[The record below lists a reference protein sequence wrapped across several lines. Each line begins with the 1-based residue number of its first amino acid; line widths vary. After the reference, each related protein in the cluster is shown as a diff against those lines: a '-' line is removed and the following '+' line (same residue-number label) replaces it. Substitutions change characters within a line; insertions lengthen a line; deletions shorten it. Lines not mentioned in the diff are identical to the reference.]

1 MPKDLFW
8 RLDSPSNDR
17 KLAEW
22 DPTVE
27 QQSVVCSAHP
37 GHQRAGRRLGPLRVV
52 LPSDI
57 RDDVIWTWYSECLV
71 QESVLKL
78 LAREGI
84 TGYSTREV
92 RVERKSGAGGLPP
105 LSELV
110 VTGWGGVAR
119 PSSGIRLDP
128 TRSCPS
134 CNLLVYTGL
143 TNPAELFDP
152 KQWDGSD
159 VFMIWPLPRF
169 ILVSARLARLLRA
182 EEVTGTRLTP
192 LEHLPPTSSTLS
204 PGRLSYWMPEERARE
219 LGEPLGI
226 R

>member
-1 MPKDLFW
+1 MPKHLFW
-8 RLDSPSNDR
+8 RMDSPSNDR

-22 DPTVE
+22 DPSVE
-27 QQSVVCSAHP
+27 QESIVCPEHP

-52 LPSDI
+52 LPADI

-71 QESVLKL
+71 QDSVLKL
-78 LAREGI
+78 LGGEGI

-92 RVERKSGAGGLPP
+92 GVRSKSERSLPH
-105 LSELV
+105 LSEFV

-119 PSSGIRLDP
+119 PSSGIQLDSV
-128 TRSCPS
+128 RSCPS

-143 TNPAELFDP
+143 TNPAELLDP
-152 KQWDGSD
+152 RQWDGSD

-169 ILVSARLARLLRA
+169 IFVSDRLARLLRA
-182 EEVTGTRLTP
+182 EEITGVRLTK
-192 LEHLPPTSSTLS
+192 LEDLPRTFSTLS
-204 PGRLSYWMPEERARE
+204 PGRLSYWMPDERARE
-219 LGEPLGI
+219 LGEPFGI